1 MGVESNIRFR
11 NYLHPAGGIRETA
24 FHLYVFDL
32 HLRALIIKVMSV
44 LESELQL
51 QLGTVQTDKR
61 FITFGS
67 LRKRIFKKPMDRRQ
81 IIAESLGCRNPKEL
95 AAFLLQMNEV
105 RNLAAHHARL
115 WNRRFHFSIPLR
127 LAEDS
132 SLDCGRPTNN
142 NSTAACLSA
151 VSKSLA
157 MLPPFLD
164 LNSEFNALIE
174 SIPINR
180 TFILENM
187 GFEVP

>member
-1 MGVESNIRFR
+1 MDAESRIRFR
-11 NYLHPAGGIRETA
+11 NYLHPADGVLETA

-32 HLRALIIKVMSV
+32 HLRALIMKGMSV

-51 QLGTVQTDKR
+51 QFGTVQTAKR

-67 LRKRIFKKPMDRRQ
+67 LRKRIFKNPMDRRQ

-115 WNRRFHFSIPLR
+115 WNRRFHFSIPMR
-127 LAEDS
+127 LVENS
-132 SLDCGRPTNN
+132 SIHCGMPANN

-151 VSKSLA
+151 ICNNLA
-157 MLPPFLD
+157 LLPPFLD
-164 LNSEFNALIE
+164 LNSELNALIE
-174 SIPINR
+174 ITPINR
-180 TFILENM
+180 TFILANM
-187 GFEVP
+187 GFKVP